1 MADSILLAKLEGMV
15 DKENAQRIM
24 GFLKADESG
33 GIKSIHWKRVND
45 LGNNFER
52 HIQTGV
58 LSTLCLIDVLTTRRE
73 GSYSVVAALQSG
85 VTKTIN
91 PRIKNPLVG
100 ENEEELFFA
109 QERYAVDYS
118 KQVNPRDYTAIRIVP
133 ADIV

>member
-1 MADSILLAKLEGMV
+1 MTDNALLAKLEGMV
-15 DKENAQRIM
+15 DKANAQRIM
-24 GFLKADESG
+24 NFLKADESG

-45 LGNNFER
+45 LGNNIEM
-52 HIQTGV
+52 HIQTEV

-73 GSYSVVAALQSG
+73 GSYSVVAALRSG

-100 ENEEELFFA
+100 DNEEELFFA

-118 KQVNPRDYTAIRIVP
+118 KQVNPKDYTAIQIIP
-133 ADIV
+133 AELS